1 MNSALMMTE
10 RKSPSLNGS
19 AGAQNGVVNA
29 LRRLYDPVLE
39 EPVPD
44 FLLRAASMTPEEAA
58 AAVAARD
65 AEGSEETKP
74 ETQQH

>member
-19 AGAQNGVVNA
+19 VGAQNGVVNA
-29 LRRLYDPVLE
+29 LRRMYDPVLE

-44 FLLRAASMTPEEAA
+44 FLIRAASMTRDEAA

-65 AEGSEETKP
+65 SEEEDAKP

>member
-10 RKSPSLNGS
+10 RKTPSLNGS
-19 AGAQNGVVNA
+19 VGAQNGVVNA

-44 FLLRAASMTPEEAA
+44 FLLRAASMTRDEAA

-65 AEGSEETKP
+65 AESTEESKP